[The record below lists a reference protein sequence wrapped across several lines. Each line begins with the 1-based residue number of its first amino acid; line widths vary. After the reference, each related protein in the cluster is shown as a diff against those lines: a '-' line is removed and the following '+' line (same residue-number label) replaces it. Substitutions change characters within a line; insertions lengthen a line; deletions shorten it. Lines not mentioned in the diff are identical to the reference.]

1 MKWKKKH
8 ISNILN
14 YTPREVQ
21 EFPSSFST
29 PFNQPLIKQ
38 SPSKRGNPPHAD
50 ESWSLDCSSP
60 ECPKM
65 KKIKFYFFLSQW
77 ILNWSYWSNNNNNI
91 HTDLL
96 LALVRPLKRSV
107 NATAGKWEDFCKVW
121 LRQVRFPARQWC
133 QLLSQATLVA
143 NNGISSFNS
152 LLPVREKGV
161 EGRWRLKVDVVVHLN
176 YRRVGTK

>member
-1 MKWKKKH
+1 MKWKKNTYLIYWIILLGRSKNFPVLSPH
-8 ISNILN
+8 PSISHWLN
-14 YTPREVQ
+14 RVPVREETLPTLMRADHLIVRLPSVQ
-21 EFPSSFST
+21 
-29 PFNQPLIKQ
+29 K
-38 SPSKRGNPPHAD
+38 
-50 ESWSLDCSSP
+50 
-60 ECPKM
+60 CPVV
-65 KKIKFYFFLSQW
+65 FFFLSQW

-121 LRQVRFPARQWC
+121 LRPVRFPARQWC